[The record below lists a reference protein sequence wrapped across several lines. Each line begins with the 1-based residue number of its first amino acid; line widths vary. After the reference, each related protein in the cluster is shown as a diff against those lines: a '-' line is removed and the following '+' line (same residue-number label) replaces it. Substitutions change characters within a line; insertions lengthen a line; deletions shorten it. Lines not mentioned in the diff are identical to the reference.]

1 MPPPKN
7 LLKYGLCVVAGA
19 ITWNI
24 AVQSQRYIVPGSG
37 GGHLSPLALED
48 AVVKLR
54 QENEELRKRLEE
66 GKRSEP
72 FSVARNGN
80 IRDDER
86 LLPQVAEARKDE
98 SGARQVVAVV
108 DGYRVRQE
116 GNRLMFSGLA
126 GQEGFSFSP
135 ATRSFG
141 PPHEPAISS
150 SSASEVVASFG
161 GYRVQEQGG
170 RFLLTDANGKPS
182 LVLDPEKGATS
193 ALLGK
198 YEVRE
203 ENGKLVFN
211 DPQNPESSGSF
222 KLDPEN
228 RAIQASSAVYL
239 RDEARLLNTQEIPQ
253 GTVSKSASEPVKIS
267 FKNDLGTPLVL
278 AWADYSGQLVHYGTV
293 NPGESHQ
300 QGTFATHPWV
310 ILNQEGKILD
320 IVTPTPADQGA
331 EFIYQTKATKQSS
344 PIPAN

>member
-1 MPPPKN
+1 MNPSKN
-7 LLKYGLCVVAGA
+7 LLKYSLCVVAGA

-24 AVQSQRYIVPGSG
+24 AVQAQRYFVPSPG
-37 GGHLSPLALED
+37 GGQMSPLEPGD

-54 QENEELRKRLEE
+54 EENAELRKRLDDS
-66 GKRSEP
+66 KPSEP
-72 FSVARNGN
+72 FSEARGVN
-80 IRDDER
+80 IRSEDR
-86 LLPQVAEARKDE
+86 PLPQLAEARKDE
-98 SGARQVVAVV
+98 SGARQIVAVV
-108 DGYRVRQE
+108 EGYRVRQQ
-116 GNRLMFSGLA
+116 GDRLLFSGLA

-141 PPHEPAISS
+141 PAQEPAISS

-170 RFLLTDANGKPS
+170 RFLLSDANGKPS
-182 LVLDPEKGATS
+182 LVLDPDKGATS

-228 RAIQASSAVYL
+228 RAIQAPNAVYL

-253 GTVSKSASEPVKIS
+253 GTISKSGSEPVTIS

-320 IVTPTPADQGA
+320 IVTPTPTDQGA
-331 EFIYQTKATKQSS
+331 EFIYQTKASKQSS
-344 PIPAN
+344 PVPAQ